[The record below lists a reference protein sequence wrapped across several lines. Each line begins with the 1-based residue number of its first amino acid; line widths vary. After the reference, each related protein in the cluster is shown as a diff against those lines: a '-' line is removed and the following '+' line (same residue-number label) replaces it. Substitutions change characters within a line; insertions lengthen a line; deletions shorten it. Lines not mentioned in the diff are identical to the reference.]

1 MATLSLRIPDS
12 YHTMVKEIAEKDD
25 ISINQ
30 FIISAV
36 AEKISALETQDYLND
51 RASSGVREKFLNVL
65 KKVPDS
71 DPDEEDK

>member
-12 YHTMVKEIAEKDD
+12 YHTMVKEIAERDD

>member
-71 DPDEEDK
+71 EPDEDDK